1 MQRLAILE
9 NFTRERSGPDRS
21 ESRGQALAS
30 INAAQI
36 LLQENLGPARAERI
50 ALTCAS
56 ETLTYAELTA
66 RVARF
71 AAGLR
76 ATGVEPGDRVILMML
91 DTPDLVALYLA
102 VIAVGAVSVAVST
115 RATPEE
121 LRHIVS
127 IGRPLALVAADEFAS
142 AAEQAIAEANPV
154 TRLLLQERELQSWK
168 HGPHAELE
176 FCPRNPVEPAF
187 WIMTSGTTGRP
198 KAVEHRHDHVLT
210 SADYFV
216 HAFGANAQDRVL
228 ATSRLHFAY
237 ALGALF
243 ATLRLGASSILLEH
257 WPTPA
262 VIAQAIE
269 QHAPSLVLSVPALY
283 HKLLDDRLHTQAFA
297 GVRHYV
303 SAGERLNPKI
313 AGAWEQATGRAILDG
328 LGCSETVQKIFMNAH
343 DARRSGSSG
352 RPMPGV
358 QVRLTAEDGTSIL
371 AAGQIGRLEVRMPS
385 LFAGYRSIEN
395 AEGPALRPA
404 EQFRD
409 GWFATGDEYQMDLD
423 GYYYHCGRSDDM
435 LKIIGMWVSPFE
447 IEDAVAG
454 LPGIQGAAAVS
465 SENAAGLP
473 EIVLY
478 LVGEAATSEADV
490 IERGRDH
497 LTRVLPPF
505 KRPRQFRMIS
515 ELPRTA
521 TGKIQRYKL
530 RAKQAAA
537 TSDSLPSP
545 SS

>member
-9 NFTRERSGPDRS
+9 NFARERPESDRS
-21 ESRGQALAS
+21 ESPAPAAAS
-30 INAAQI
+30 INAAHI
-36 LLQENLGPARAERI
+36 LLQESFAPACAERV
-50 ALTCAS
+50 ALTCTS
-56 ETLTYAELTA
+56 ETLTYAELAA
-66 RVARF
+66 RIARF
-71 AAGLR
+71 AAGLC
-76 ATGVEPGDRVILMML
+76 AAGIEPGSRVVLVML
-91 DTPDLVALYLA
+91 DTPDFVALYLA
-102 VIAVGAVSVAVST
+102 VMTVGAVSVAIST

-127 IGRPLALVAADEFAS
+127 IAKPFAVVAPEEFAGG
-142 AAEQAIAEANPV
+142 AGQAIAEASPA
-154 TRLLLQERELQSWK
+154 THLFLQERELQSWK
-168 HGPHAELE
+168 HGPQAELE
-176 FCPRNPVEPAF
+176 FCLRDPAEPAF

-216 HAFGANAQDRVL
+216 HAFAATAQDRVL

-243 ATLRLGASSILLEH
+243 AALRLGASSILLEH
-257 WPTPA
+257 WPTPD
-262 VIAQAIE
+262 VIADAIE
-269 QHAPSLVLSVPALY
+269 RHAPTLVLSVPALY
-283 HKLLDDRLHTQAFA
+283 HKLLDDRLHTAAFA
-297 GVRHYV
+297 AVRHYV

-313 AGAWEQATGRAILDG
+313 ADAWEQATGRAILDG

-343 DARRSGSSG
+343 DARRAGSSG
-352 RPMPGV
+352 RSMPGV
-358 QVRLTAEDGTSIL
+358 QVRLVAEDGTPIL

-385 LFAGYRSIEN
+385 LFAGYRTVES
-395 AEGPALRPA
+395 ATGPALHPA

-454 LPGIQGAAAVS
+454 LPGIRDAAAVAAQ
-465 SENAAGLP
+465 NAAGLP
-473 EIVLY
+473 DIVLY
-478 LVGEAATSEADV
+478 FVAQAAASEADV
-490 IERGRDH
+490 TERARDH

-505 KRPRQFRMIS
+505 KRPRQFRVIS

-530 RAKQAAA
+530 RAPWAGAAPA
-537 TSDSLPSP
+537 A
-545 SS
+545 

>member
-9 NFTRERSGPDRS
+9 NFARERPGP
-21 ESRGQALAS
+21 ALAS
-30 INAAQI
+30 MNAAQI
-36 LLQENLGPARAERI
+36 LLQESLAPARAERI

-56 ETLTYAELTA
+56 ETLTYAELAA
-66 RVARF
+66 RAARF

-76 ATGVEPGDRVILMML
+76 AAGVEPGNRLVLMML

-102 VIAVGAVSVAVST
+102 IMAVGAVSVAVST

-121 LRHIVS
+121 LRHIIS
-127 IGRPLALVAADEFAS
+127 IATPCALIAAEEFSS
-142 AAEQAIAEANPV
+142 AAEQAIAEANPA
-154 TRLLLQERELQSWK
+154 TRLFLRERELQSWK
-168 HGPHAELE
+168 HGPQAELE
-176 FCPRNPVEPAF
+176 FCPRDPTDPAF

-216 HAFGANAQDRVL
+216 HAFAANAQDRVL

-262 VIAQAIE
+262 VIADAIE
-269 QHAPSLVLSVPALY
+269 RHAPTLVLSVPALY
-283 HKLLDDRLHTQAFA
+283 HKLLDDRLRTKAFA
-297 GVRHYV
+297 AVRHYV

-313 AGAWEQATGRAILDG
+313 ATAWEEATGRAILDG
-328 LGCSETVQKIFMNAH
+328 LGCSETVQKIFMNGH
-343 DARRSGSSG
+343 DARRAGSSG
-352 RPMPGV
+352 RPVPGV

-385 LFAGYRSIEN
+385 LFAGYRVAEN
-395 AEGPALRPA
+395 AIGPALRPA

-447 IEDAVAG
+447 IEDTVAG
-454 LPGIQGAAAVS
+454 LPGVQDAAAVA

-478 LVGEAATSEADV
+478 LVAAAATADGDL
-490 IERGRDH
+490 IQRARDH

-505 KRPRQFRMIS
+505 KRPRQFVMVP

-521 TGKIQRYKL
+521 TGKLQRYKL
-530 RAKQAAA
+530 RTTRVADA
-537 TSDSLPSP
+537 PN
-545 SS
+545 

>member
-9 NFTRERSGPDRS
+9 NFARERSGPDATDS
-21 ESRGQALAS
+21 PGAAPAP

-36 LLQENLGPARAERI
+36 LLEESVAPARAQRI

-56 ETLTYAELTA
+56 ETLTYAELAA

-76 ATGVEPGDRVILMML
+76 AAGVEPGSRVVLMML

-102 VIAVGAVSVAVST
+102 VMAVGAVSVAVST

-127 IGRPLALVAADEFAS
+127 IARPFALVAADEFS
-142 AAEQAIAEANPV
+142 GSAEQAIAEANPV
-154 TRLLLQERELQSWK
+154 TRLFLRERELQSWK
-168 HGPHAELE
+168 HGPQANLE
-176 FCPRNPVEPAF
+176 FCPREPAEPAF

-216 HAFGANAQDRVL
+216 HAFAANAQDRVL

-243 ATLRLGASSILLEH
+243 ATLRLGANSILLER
-257 WPTPA
+257 WPTPP
-262 VIAQAIE
+262 VIADAIE
-269 QHAPSLVLSVPALY
+269 RHAPTLVLSVPALY
-283 HKLLDDRLHTQAFA
+283 HKLLDDRLHTAAFA
-297 GVRHYV
+297 AVRHYV

-313 AGAWEQATGRAILDG
+313 ASAWEQATGRAILDG
-328 LGCSETVQKIFMNAH
+328 LGCSETVQKIFMNTP
-343 DARRSGSSG
+343 DARCAGSSG
-352 RPMPGV
+352 RPVPGV
-358 QVRLTAEDGTSIL
+358 QVRLMAEDGTQIL
-371 AAGQIGRLEVRMPS
+371 AAGQIGRLEVRMAS
-385 LFAGYRSIEN
+385 LFAGYRTPAN
-395 AEGPALRPA
+395 AIGPALRPD

-409 GWFATGDEYQMDLD
+409 DWFATGDEYRMDLD
-423 GYYYHCGRSDDM
+423 GFYYHCGRSDDM
-435 LKIIGMWVSPFE
+435 LKILGMWVSPFE
-447 IEDAVAG
+447 VEDALAG
-454 LPGIQGAAAVS
+454 LPAVADAAAVLT
-465 SENAAGLP
+465 ENAAGLP

-478 LVGEAATSEADV
+478 LVAAPAYAEPEMTQAA
-490 IERGRDH
+490 RDH
-497 LTRVLPPF
+497 LNRVLPPF
-505 KRPRQFRMIS
+505 KRPRQFVAVQ

-530 RAKQAAA
+530 RAAQAGNER
-537 TSDSLPSP
+537 D
-545 SS
+545 

>member
-1 MQRLAILE
+1 MQRLATLE
-9 NFTRERSGPDRS
+9 NFAREPSGPEDRKS
-21 ESRGQALAS
+21 PGPALAS
-30 INAAQI
+30 MNAAQI
-36 LLQENLGPARAERI
+36 LLQESLAPARAQRI

-56 ETLTYAELTA
+56 ETLTYAELAA

-76 ATGVEPGDRVILMML
+76 AAGVKPGDRIILMML

-102 VIAVGAVSVAVST
+102 VMAVGAVSVAVST

-121 LRHIVS
+121 LRYIVS
-127 IGRPLALVAADEFAS
+127 IAKPFAVVAPNEFAV
-142 AAEQAIAEANPV
+142 AVEQAIAEANPA
-154 TRLLLQERELQSWK
+154 TRLFLQERELQSWK
-168 HGPHAELE
+168 RGPQAGLE
-176 FCPRNPVEPAF
+176 FCPRDPAEPAF
-187 WIMTSGTTGRP
+187 WIMTSGTTGLP

-216 HAFGANAQDRVL
+216 HAFAANAQDRVL
-228 ATSRLHFAY
+228 VSSRLHFAY

-243 ATLRLGASSILLEH
+243 ATLRLGASTILLEH

-262 VIAQAIE
+262 VIAEAIE
-269 QHAPSLVLSVPALY
+269 RHSPTLVLSVPALY
-283 HKLLDDRLHTQAFA
+283 HKLLDDRPHTQVFA
-297 GVRHYV
+297 AVRHYV

-313 AGAWEQATGRAILDG
+313 ASAWEQATGRAILDG

-343 DARRSGSSG
+343 DARRAGSSG
-352 RPMPGV
+352 RPVPGV
-358 QVRLTAEDGTSIL
+358 QVRLIAEDGTPIL

-385 LFAGYRSIEN
+385 LFAGYRSSEN

-409 GWFATGDEYQMDLD
+409 GWFATGDEYRMDLD

-447 IEDAVAG
+447 IEDTVTG
-454 LPGIQGAAAVS
+454 LPGIQDAAAVS

-478 LVGEAATSEADV
+478 LVAEPGISDANI
-490 IERGRDH
+490 IERARDH
-497 LTRVLPPF
+497 LARVLPPF
-505 KRPRQFRMIS
+505 KRPRQFVVVS

-530 RAKQAAA
+530 RTARAAS
-537 TSDSLPSP
+537 TSD
-545 SS
+545 